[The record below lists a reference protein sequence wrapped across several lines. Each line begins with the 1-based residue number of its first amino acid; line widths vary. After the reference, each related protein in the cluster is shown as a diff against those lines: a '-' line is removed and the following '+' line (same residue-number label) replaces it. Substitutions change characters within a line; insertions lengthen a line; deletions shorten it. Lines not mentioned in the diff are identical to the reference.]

1 MKATAYIILLLF
13 FFQHLYAQTDSTK
26 VADSLL
32 IQTDTATV
40 PPADTIPKAFA
51 VTGTM
56 GISYEGYGLTQ
67 KPNGCNI
74 YSPRAPW
81 NQGRLDLNPVF
92 NFGTWLSV
100 PVNIN
105 ITLTPTNFAGPWSSF
120 TQNGVK
126 QSFLQWVTNPS
137 NHIGI
142 SPHFKWGDVLLGS
155 QYVKYSDFSTGDV
168 GIFGAG
174 FDIHPKRFIFK
185 FFTGVSQ
192 LGINYL
198 APDISG
204 SYLRNHWMMQEGK
217 EKEGVY
223 KIALN
228 IAKVKDRESSVSS
241 PPVTQQ
247 PEESF
252 TASLLADAYTKNGWY
267 IQSEWAQSY
276 FTTDLVQPGM
286 DKPSLVPFIKART
299 STTKDNALQVSVG
312 KKSEWVDVG
321 FIIKYVGAGFKTAG
335 YPMLQNDYIDAVL
348 NTRVTAIKS
357 KLNFTGSI
365 GQRTNDQSNTTIKS
379 KQFIANTNFSYKF
392 SEQWNITVTY
402 NNTGFRAGS
411 STSLYGVR
419 NVSNNIVVNPA
430 FTFFNKTKTVSHLLS
445 LTWNY
450 SKYKETLLINPYTVT
465 DNNANNITLTYL
477 PTFFNKNYSPDFSV
491 VYFNNLQSG
500 TRNKLFTIAAGLG
513 VSSLNK
519 KWQFKG
525 QLQYTI
531 GKLNQFTNNNNFIA
545 GFSAD
550 RQLSK
555 KLQWNIALTVNN
567 FKYGNELDPP
577 VNLINSSYLESNV
590 KTGFVYSF

>member
-1 MKATAYIILLLF
+1 
-13 FFQHLYAQTDSTK
+13 
-26 VADSLL
+26 
-32 IQTDTATV
+32 
-40 PPADTIPKAFA
+40 
-51 VTGTM
+51 
-56 GISYEGYGLTQ
+56 
-67 KPNGCNI
+67 
-74 YSPRAPW
+74 
-81 NQGRLDLNPVF
+81 
-92 NFGTWLSV
+92 
-100 PVNIN
+100 
-105 ITLTPTNFAGPWSSF
+105 
-120 TQNGVK
+120 
-126 QSFLQWVTNPS
+126 
-137 NHIGI
+137 
-142 SPHFKWGDVLLGS
+142 
-155 QYVKYSDFSTGDV
+155 
-168 GIFGAG
+168 
-174 FDIHPKRFIFK
+174 
-185 FFTGVSQ
+185 
-192 LGINYL
+192 
-198 APDISG
+198 
-204 SYLRNHWMMQEGK
+204 
-217 EKEGVY
+217 
-223 KIALN
+223 
-228 IAKVKDRESSVSS
+228 
-241 PPVTQQ
+241 
-247 PEESF
+247 
-252 TASLLADAYTKNGWY
+252 
-267 IQSEWAQSY
+267 
-276 FTTDLVQPGM
+276 M